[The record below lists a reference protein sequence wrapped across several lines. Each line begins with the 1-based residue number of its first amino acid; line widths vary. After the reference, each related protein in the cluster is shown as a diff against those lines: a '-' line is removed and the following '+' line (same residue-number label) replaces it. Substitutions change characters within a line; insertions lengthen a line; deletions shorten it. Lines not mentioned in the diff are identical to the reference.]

1 MFEDIDV
8 IVNFRPLGLKASLSI
23 FLERTNYSQSVATL
37 SLSFCFYLLLFRVT
51 CVPLPVTESIHLDS
65 SGRILQTDDFNHAIL
80 DTLCFVSVKV
90 SRIDHTTSDKKRQN
104 IFFCV
109 NRVFWFFLV
118 YYVVVSHTCTINIIV

>member
-104 IFFCV
+104 IFF
-109 NRVFWFFLV
+109 L
-118 YYVVVSHTCTINIIV
+118 HQ